1 MTHEDIIRM
10 MQGGGNV
17 QQNPNPDITVEKI
30 DEFINKVVAE
40 KDETLYSLAQA
51 LQWKLQAAPMV
62 SFPEVEVYPLV
73 LGRLQERLNKGE
85 K

>member
-1 MTHEDIIRM
+1 MTQEEIIRM
-10 MQGGGNV
+10 MQGGINV
-17 QQNPNPDITVEKI
+17 QQQPNPDITVEKI

-73 LGRLQERLNKGE
+73 LGRLQERLNKGD

>member
-40 KDETLYSLAQA
+40 KDETLYSLSQA

>member
-1 MTHEDIIRM
+1 MTHEEIIRM
-10 MQGGGNV
+10 MQGGVNV
-17 QQNPNPDITVEKI
+17 QQQPNPDITVEKI

-73 LGRLQERLNKGE
+73 LGRLQERLNKGD